1 MGNIIMKVFICLS
14 ALVAVGQCGPLN
26 QYLASGAA
34 AGPVHPAVGA
44 LAATKRGWANIA
56 LEGFSE
62 DDNQDG
68 FVDPIG
74 PAVVAAP
81 VTYALPHVPLVHHA
95 VAPVV
100 KAAEPVKVEAVK
112 TPVLTYAAPHVYTGY
127 TVAHHPVTYTH
138 TVPVGVAANTPAATQ
153 LLTHQ
158 QVVYTGHPF
167 GVAPVLAAA
176 PVAAAEEPAAEEAA
190 VVDA

>member
-1 MGNIIMKVFICLS
+1 MG
-14 ALVAVGQCGPLN
+14 LN

-81 VTYALPHVPLVHHA
+81 VTYA
-95 VAPVV
+95 
-100 KAAEPVKVEAVK
+100 
-112 TPVLTYAAPHVYTGY
+112 APHVYTGY

-153 LLTHQ
+153 LLAHQ
-158 QVVYTGHPF
+158 QVVYTGYPF
-167 GVAPVLAAA
+167 GVAPVAA
-176 PVAAAEEPAAEEAA
+176 PVAAAEEPAAEKAA

>member
-1 MGNIIMKVFICLS
+1 MGLFAM
-14 ALVAVGQCGPLN
+14 AQCGPLN

-34 AGPVHPAVGA
+34 AGPVHPTIGAV
-44 LAATKRGWANIA
+44 AATKRGWRNIA

-81 VTYALPHVPLVHHA
+81 VAYHLPY

-100 KAAEPVKVEAVK
+100 AAPAKVEAAK
-112 TPVLTYAAPHVYTGY
+112 PVLTYAAPHVYTGY

-138 TVPVGVAANTPAATQ
+138 TVPAGVLTHTVPLGYTGYPFLAPAAVAAPA
-153 LLTHQ
+153 
-158 QVVYTGHPF
+158 
-167 GVAPVLAAA
+167 
-176 PVAAAEEPAAEEAA
+176 EEEAA
-190 VVDA
+190 ITDV

>member
-1 MGNIIMKVFICLS
+1 MGFFTYNIIMKVFICLS
-14 ALVAVGQCGPLN
+14 AIFAMAQCGPLN

-34 AGPVHPAVGA
+34 AGPVHPTIGAV
-44 LAATKRGWANIA
+44 AATKRGWRNIA

-81 VTYALPHVPLVHHA
+81 VAYHLPYVHHA

-100 KAAEPVKVEAVK
+100 AAPAKVAAVK
-112 TPVLTYAAPHVYTGY
+112 PVLTYAAPHVYTGY
-127 TVAHHPVTYTH
+127 TVAHHPVTYAH
-138 TVPVGVAANTPAATQ
+138 VPAA
-153 LLTHQ
+153 
-158 QVVYTGHPF
+158 V
-167 GVAPVLAAA
+167 AA
-176 PVAAAEEPAAEEAA
+176 PVEEEAA
-190 VVDA
+190 ITDV

>member
-1 MGNIIMKVFICLS
+1 M
-14 ALVAVGQCGPLN
+14 AQCGPLN

-34 AGPVHPAVGA
+34 AGPVHPTIGA
-44 LAATKRGWANIA
+44 IAATKRGWRNIA

-81 VTYALPHVPLVHHA
+81 VAYAAHVPYHLPYVHHA

-100 KAAEPVKVEAVK
+100 AAAPVAAAK
-112 TPVLTYAAPHVYTGY
+112 PVLTYAAPHVYTGY
-127 TVAHHPVTYTH
+127 TVAHHPVAYAH
-138 TVPVGVAANTPAATQ
+138 TPAATQ
-153 LLTHQ
+153 LLSH
-158 QVVYTGHPF
+158 VPVYGGLIPGYPF
-167 GVAPVLAAA
+167 LAPAAVAA
-176 PVAAAEEPAAEEAA
+176 PVEEAA
-190 VVDA
+190 AITDV